1 MNEKYLVERVE
12 MQANGTAFV
21 TTLYIC
27 EKTILS
33 LLILEEQILFYEMR
47 SFWVTLK
54 ITKNCGASILSVTS
68 LYISYTNYTIT
79 ET

>member
-12 MQANGTAFV
+12 MQANGTALV

-54 ITKNCGASILSVTS
+54 ITKNCGASIQTS